1 MFLFELLVHDLCGFV
16 AFDCT
21 NDDCIDDNCNFS
33 FDSCNFSFA
42 GLKTHTLRNIEATR
56 LDMASDDLETVQFKR
71 NIAAQ
76 LQQALFHHISVRTQR
91 FALLFIQVHEF
102 SSIYHL

>member
-1 MFLFELLVHDLCGFV
+1 MCFCFNFSFIVYAGFV

-21 NDDCIDDNCNFS
+21 NDDCID
-33 FDSCNFSFA
+33 DSCNFSFA
-42 GLKTHTLRNIEATR
+42 GLKTHTLRNIEAMR